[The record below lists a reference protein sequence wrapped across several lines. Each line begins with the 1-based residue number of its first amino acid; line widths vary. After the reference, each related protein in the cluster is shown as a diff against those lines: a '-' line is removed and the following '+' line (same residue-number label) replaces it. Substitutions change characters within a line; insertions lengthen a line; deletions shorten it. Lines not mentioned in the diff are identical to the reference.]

1 MDDLIDKYL
10 GEGKLSWKDVNTVSK
25 RVGGN
30 LSPSNE
36 RGKMWTVWTFKNIE
50 SYREFADEMQSKHMT
65 IKGDPK
71 KLEMKVW
78 F

>member
-1 MDDLIDKYL
+1 MNLIDKYL
-10 GEGKLSWKDVNTVSK
+10 GEGKLAWKDVHAISK
-25 RVGGN
+25 KVKGS
-30 LSPSNE
+30 LKPSE
-36 RGKMWTVWTFKNIE
+36 EKGKPWSTWTFANIE
-50 SYREFADEMQSKHMT
+50 SYREFAKEMQAKHMT